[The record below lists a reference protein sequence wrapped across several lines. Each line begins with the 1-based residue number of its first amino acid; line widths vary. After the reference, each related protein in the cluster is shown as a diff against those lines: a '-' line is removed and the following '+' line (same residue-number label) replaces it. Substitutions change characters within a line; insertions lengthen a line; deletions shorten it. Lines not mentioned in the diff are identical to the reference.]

1 MKMKNKNILIFT
13 YFGID
18 KPGGVQSI
26 IKNITNNVSD
36 INFRIF
42 ALGDKK
48 FKKTTQKGVKSFTSP
63 LLKRGKKVKEKE
75 VKKLLQKV
83 YSEFKPDIVHCHN
96 ASYMFDPDLIQIFF
110 NFFKEKG
117 IPLIEHAHHANIR
130 RKDIVEKSINLE
142 WDKIIVV
149 SEFAYNRIAP
159 IVKDTDKIEIVP
171 NCVDRDIFQ
180 PKTSEKKKNWK
191 EKLKI
196 EKKFVFAFPSRT
208 IRISTG
214 EIGEQKQFKT
224 VLKALSSLKKQ
235 GFDDFCLLVT
245 SLGDYHEKKD
255 VKKDFKKIIKKF
267 NLLDN
272 LKIFP
277 EKLNQKEMHKFYT
290 PADIILFPSL
300 RESFGLITLEG
311 MAMGI
316 PVIGARSGGIK
327 GIIENKEDGILVEP
341 KDYKDLA
348 NKIKLLTENQKLYKK
363 IVENGLQ
370 KVESY
375 CSRKYVKTIK
385 SLWEEVI
392 KK

>member
-13 YFGID
+13 YFGTD

-26 IKNITNNVSD
+26 IKSIINNTPDV
-36 INFRIF
+36 NFGIF
-42 ALGDKK
+42 ALGEKK

-149 SEFAYNRIAP
+149 SKFAYNRIAP
-159 IVKDTDKIEIVP
+159 TVEDPNKIEIVP
-171 NCVDRDIFQ
+171 NCVNRDVFS
-180 PKTSEKKKNWK
+180 PRTSEQKNKWK
-191 EKLKI
+191 EKLNIK
-196 EKKFVFAFPSRT
+196 KKFVFAFPSRT

-214 EIGEQKQFKT
+214 EIGKQKQFKT
-224 VLKALSSLKKQ
+224 VLKALSLLKKQ
-235 GFDDFCLLVT
+235 GFDNFCLLVT
-245 SLGDYHEKKD
+245 NLGDYHKKEK
-255 VKKDFKKIIKKF
+255 VKNKFKKVIKQF

-277 EKLNQKEMHKFYT
+277 EKLKQKEMYKFYT

-300 RESFGLITLEG
+300 KESFGLITLEG

-316 PVIGARSGGIK
+316 PVIGARSGGIEK
-327 GIIENKEDGILVEP
+327 IIEDKEDGILVEP
-341 KDYKDLA
+341 KNFKELT
-348 NKIKLLTENQKLYKK
+348 NKIKLLIDNPDLYNR
-363 IVENGLQ
+363 IVKNGL
-370 KVESY
+370 KKAESY

-385 SLWEEVI
+385 SLWKEVI
-392 KK
+392 